1 MTKAVFMM
9 IVLLLVSGCANVQLK
24 EGGLALDKDTTAS
37 IEDAG
42 VASLNR
48 QF

>member
-1 MTKAVFMM
+1 MIKAALM
-9 IVLLLVSGCANVQLK
+9 LVSLVMLSGCANMHLK

-37 IEDAG
+37 IEDVG